1 MKTLWIFISSMLLA
15 SLLFSQNKL
24 DFDYNINSAA
34 FDNERKFYVHV
45 HEDYYLNEVDSFG
58 VVYVLDA
65 QASSFYN
72 NAKNIIDYLVWSYQ
86 ISPVIVV
93 GIHSDNRGTEFIPL
107 DRSLSE
113 NDEENKGQVHL
124 LQKHL
129 EEEVFPIIKKDFRVN
144 DFRALIGHSR
154 AGAFIASTIFSDKK
168 DLFNGYIAISP
179 GMHYVNNQMLD
190 DAEKMIQE
198 GAEFHKFYYCTYG
211 TVGSIEKYFDPQ
223 VNYLDSL
230 FKAHPNKTMD
240 WNMKKI
246 EGKTHWGVVAP
257 SIADGMIKMNRAYQV
272 DQYLVEQF
280 VEQKDL
286 SIKDQ
291 IDQHHTTQFEKLQY
305 AFPVNPARYRRYGN
319 EIEEYGDYKSAIELY
334 DLALSLNPK
343 DLRSYISKGYALSEL
358 DEKIKAAQVF
368 NEAMKVLESGELD
381 MDQEQMDRY
390 KKRIESNLE
399 NLKKP

>member
-1 MKTLWIFISSMLLA
+1 MKTLWVLISY
-15 SLLFSQNKL
+15 SLFTSVLFSQNKI
-24 DFDYNINSAA
+24 DFDYNIKSEA
-34 FDNERKFYVHV
+34 FDKERKFYVHV

-72 NAKNIIDYLVWSYQ
+72 NAKSIIDYLVWSYQ
-86 ISPVIVV
+86 ISPMIVV

-107 DRSLSE
+107 DRSLTKDDDD
-113 NDEENKGQVHL
+113 NNGQVHL
-124 LQKHL
+124 LQKHI
-129 EEEVFPIIKKDFRVN
+129 EGEIFPIIKRDFRVN
-144 DFRALIGHSR
+144 DFKALIGHSR
-154 AGAFIASTIFSDKK
+154 AGAFIAATLFSEKR

-179 GMHYVNNQMLD
+179 GMHYVNKQILN
-190 DAEKMIQE
+190 DAAKMIQE
-198 GAEFHKFYYCTYG
+198 QSEFHKFYYCSYG

-230 FKAHPNKTMD
+230 FSAHPNKTID

-280 VEQKDL
+280 AEQKDRP
-286 SIKDQ
+286 IKEQ
-291 IDQHHTTQFEKLQY
+291 IDAHHQNQFEKLQY

-319 EIEEYGDYKSAIELY
+319 EIEEYGNYKSAIELY
-334 DLALSLNPK
+334 DLAISLDGK
-343 DLRSYISKGYALSEL
+343 DLRTYMNKGNALIEMG
-358 DEKIKAAQVF
+358 ENIQAKKVY
-368 NEAMKVLESGELD
+368 NEALMILQSGNLD
-381 MDQEQMDRY
+381 MEQEQVDRY
-390 KKRIESNLE
+390 RKRIQNNLE
-399 NLKKP
+399 KLK